1 MAIQD
6 VRLIELKPR
15 VDDRGYL
22 IKLLRADDPH
32 FTKFGEVYIVGDFA
46 RGTVRAWHKH
56 RVLWDYFHISN
67 GAAKFAL
74 RDDRSDSPT
83 YGNLAEF
90 VLSARNPSLLVVP
103 PGVYHGWVALE
114 EGTQL
119 VSIASELYDPDNPDE
134 ERVPW
139 NSFDYDWS
147 VRFR

>member
-1 MAIQD
+1 MIRD

-22 IKLLRADDPH
+22 IKVLRADDPH

-56 RVLWDYFHISN
+56 RVLWDYFHISH

-74 RDDRSDSPT
+74 CDDRPDSPT
-83 YGNLAEF
+83 YRKIEEY
-90 VLSARNPSLLVVP
+90 VLSARNPSTLVVP

-114 EGTQL
+114 DDTQL

-134 ERVPW
+134 ERIPW

>member
-1 MAIQD
+1 MIRD

-22 IKLLRADDPH
+22 IKVLRADDPH
-32 FTKFGEVYIVGDFA
+32 FTKFGEVYVVGDFA

-56 RVLWDYFHISN
+56 RVLWDYFHISH

-74 RDDRSDSPT
+74 CDDRPDSPT
-83 YGNLAEF
+83 YRKIEEY
-90 VLSARNPSLLVVP
+90 VLSARNPSTLVVP

-114 EGTQL
+114 DDTQL

-134 ERVPW
+134 ERIPW

>member
-1 MAIQD
+1 MIEG
-6 VRLIELKPR
+6 VRLIELRAR

-22 IKLLRADDPH
+22 IKVLRADDPH

-56 RVLWDYFHISN
+56 RVLWDYFHISH

-74 RDDRSDSPT
+74 RDDRPDSPT
-83 YGNLAEF
+83 YGQLDEY
-90 VLSARNPSLLVVP
+90 VLSARNPCTLVVP

-114 EGTQL
+114 DDTQL
-119 VSIASELYDPDNPDE
+119 VSVASELYDPDNPDE
-134 ERVPW
+134 ERIPW

>member
-1 MAIQD
+1 MIRD

-22 IKLLRADDPH
+22 IKVLRADDPH

-56 RVLWDYFHISN
+56 RVLWDYFHISH

-74 RDDRSDSPT
+74 CDDRPDSPT
-83 YGNLAEF
+83 YRQLDEY
-90 VLSARNPSLLVVP
+90 VLSARNPSTLVVP

-114 EGTQL
+114 DDTQL

-134 ERVPW
+134 ERIPW